1 MIRVCLVGLG
11 KTGKEIAKVILE
23 QENMKLVSV
32 VCSSKSQNLG
42 KSLDKIIGC
51 RNSGIIVDSEKNL
64 EQVIFK
70 TKPDVVV
77 DFSTPDATIRN
88 AKIFSKMKVNI
99 VVGTTGFTDFALKKL
114 FVLTRKYHNAIC
126 YAPNITLGVN
136 VLMLLTNLAASIL
149 NNYDFQ
155 ITEIHHK
162 RKVDV
167 PSGTAIKIAGEIKK
181 GLDSAGVSIKEK
193 VIPINAVRAGGVVG
207 RHEVMIVGED
217 DKIEI
222 SHESF
227 SRRAFALGAIKAIEF
242 IHDKVG
248 YYEMSDVLNLHKV
261 LEDYIE
267 KEQIKRKKKYKKCRN
282 DVEESPVSV
291 V

>member
-11 KTGKEIAKVILE
+11 KTGREIAKVILE
-23 QENMKLVSV
+23 QESMKLVSV
-32 VCSSKSQNLG
+32 VCSSKSKKLG
-42 KSLDKIIGC
+42 KTLDEIIGC
-51 RNSGIIVDSEKNL
+51 SNSGIIIDGEKNL

-77 DFSTPDATIRN
+77 DFSSPAATIRN

-99 VVGTTGFTDFALKKL
+99 VVGTTGFTNFSLKKL
-114 FVLTRKYHNAIC
+114 FVLTRKCHNAIC

-155 ITEIHHK
+155 ITEVHHK
-162 RKVDV
+162 NKKDV
-167 PSGTAIKIAGEIKK
+167 PSGTAVKISKEIRK
-181 GLDSAGVSIKEK
+181 GLNSTGRSVGESEISI
-193 VIPINAVRAGGVVG
+193 NSVRAGGVVG
-207 RHEVMIVGED
+207 KHEIMIVGED

-222 SHESF
+222 AHESF
-227 SRRAFALGAIKAIEF
+227 SRRAFALGAVKAIEF
-242 IHDKVG
+242 IYDKVG
-248 YYEMSDVLNLHKV
+248 YYEMNDVLNLDKV
-261 LEDYIE
+261 LEDYLK
-267 KEQIKRKKKYKKCRN
+267 KEQSKKKRKCKKYRN
-282 DVEESPVSV
+282 DVDDSPVNV

>member
-1 MIRVCLVGLG
+1 LIRVCLVGLG

-42 KSLDKIIGC
+42 KSLDEIIGC

>member
-267 KEQIKRKKKYKKCRN
+267 KEQIKRKKKYKKCRK

>member
-23 QENMKLVSV
+23 HENMKLVSV
-32 VCSSKSQNLG
+32 VCSSGSKNLG
-42 KSLDKIIGC
+42 KSLDDVIGC
-51 RNSGIIVDSEKNL
+51 SNSGIIIDGEKNL

-70 TKPDVVV
+70 TKPDVLV
-77 DFSTPDATIRN
+77 DFSTPAATVRN

-99 VVGTTGFTDFALKKL
+99 VVGTTGFSDFSLKKL

-155 ITEIHHK
+155 ITEVHHK
-162 RKVDV
+162 KKVDI
-167 PSGTAIKIAGEIKK
+167 PSGTAIKIAREIKK
-181 GLDSAGVSIKEK
+181 GLDSAGVRVREST
-193 VIPINAVRAGGVVG
+193 IPINAVRAGGVVG
-207 RHEVMIVGED
+207 KHEVMIVGED

-248 YYEMSDVLNLHKV
+248 YYEMNDVLNLHKV
-261 LEDYIE
+261 LEDYLE
-267 KEQIKRKKKYKKCRN
+267 KEQSKKKRKIKNFRR
-282 DVEESPVSV
+282 DVEDSPVNV